1 MTQILQT
8 PPSPLPIYLKAA
20 MTAGRKPPP
29 GVSLP
34 PLQVA
39 LMNVRTDP
47 ARLDAYRQVCGLAEA
62 PGLPLT
68 YPQIAATGLHM
79 HLMTQPQFPFPLLGL
94 VHVRNRIRQTRPLGV
109 DEAYDLHVSL
119 GEVREARAGLEFDLL
134 TEARVGDEAVW
145 EASTTVLYRNRK
157 PAAAGGKPPP
167 PPADTTLS
175 EYRSFAAPAD
185 IGRRYARVS
194 GDYNPIHLY
203 PVTARLFGFS
213 RAIAHGM
220 WSLAR
225 CLGELEAELARTPRE
240 LEVQFKQP
248 LLLPARLALKFRAQ
262 GDQIS
267 FALLSSSADKVHL
280 SGSLG

>member
-1 MTQILQT
+1 MTQTLQT
-8 PPSPLPIYLKAA
+8 PPSPLPIYFKAA
-20 MTAGRKPPP
+20 MTAGRKPAP

-119 GEVREARAGLEFDLL
+119 GTVREARAGLEFDLL
-134 TEARVGDEAVW
+134 TEARVGEQAVW
-145 EASTTVLYRNRK
+145 EASTTVLYRHRK
-157 PAAAGGKPPP
+157 PAAAGHHAQRIPQLRRPGRHR
-167 PPADTTLS
+167 PAL
-175 EYRSFAAPAD
+175 RP
-185 IGRRYARVS
+185 GQRRLQPHPSLS
-194 GDYNPIHLY
+194 GDGAA
-203 PVTARLFGFS
+203 VRFSARHRARHVESGALPGRAGS
-213 RAIAHGM
+213 RAGAHAPRAGGAVQAAVAA
-220 WSLAR
+220 AR
-225 CLGELEAELARTPRE
+225 AGGAQVPRT
-240 LEVQFKQP
+240 
-248 LLLPARLALKFRAQ
+248 
-262 GDQIS
+262 G
-267 FALLSSSADKVHL
+267 
-280 SGSLG
+280 